1 MKKYLNT
8 LYVTTQGCYLRKER
22 ETLVVE
28 HEGKKIFQVPIH
40 GIGNIVCFGNVLVSP
55 FLLGFC
61 AANHVGL
68 AFFTEY
74 GRYLGRV
81 IGPQSGNILLRR
93 RQYRMADEEREGLK
107 LVKSFLAAK
116 IGNSRAVLM
125 RALRNHE
132 LEAKGKIQ
140 SAVDRLA
147 YFVRKLHAC
156 EHIDVARG
164 IEGEAAG
171 TYFEVFDHLI
181 LQQKADFFFNGRN
194 RRPPMDRVNCLLSF
208 AYALVTNDIEAALQG
223 VGLDPSSGFLHVDRP
238 GRASLALDMVEE
250 FRAFFAD
257 RLILNFINLR
267 QVDGSGFEISPNGSV
282 ELKEDTRKTF
292 LAAYQKRKQ
301 EEVVHPF
308 LGEKVPT
315 GLLFHVQSLL
325 LARMI
330 RGDMEYYPAY
340 SWK

>member
-8 LYVTTQGCYLRKER
+8 LYVTTQGSYLRKER
-22 ETLVVE
+22 ETIVVE
-28 HEGKKIFQVPIH
+28 QEGKKVFQVPIH
-40 GIGNIVCFGNVLVSP
+40 GIGNVVCFGNVLVSP

-61 AANHVGL
+61 AESNVGL

-93 RQYRMADEEREGLK
+93 RQYRMADKQEDGLR

-116 IGNSRAVLM
+116 VGNSRSVLM
-125 RALRNHE
+125 RALRNHDLDAE
-132 LEAKGKIQ
+132 EKVQ
-140 SAVDRLA
+140 SAVNRLG
-147 YFVRKLHAC
+147 YFLTKLRDC
-156 EHIDVARG
+156 REVDVARG

-208 AYALVTNDIEAALQG
+208 VYSLATNDIEAALQG

-250 FRAFFAD
+250 FRACFAD
-257 RLILNFINLR
+257 RLVLNLINLR
-267 QVDGSGFEISPNGSV
+267 QVDASGFEVSPSGAV
-282 ELKEDTRKTF
+282 ELKEDARKTL

-325 LARMI
+325 LARMM